1 MAEFDFSKLSV
12 GLNNLTEGYI
22 DYAEEVIVNRALPAL
37 QDGLK
42 PVHRRCLVTLHD
54 KFKKGEKVKCADLAG
69 STLKLH
75 PHGDASVYAALV
87 LLTDRNGGMELPL
100 LEGQGNF
107 GNVCTTDPPAASRYT
122 EVRLHSNAEDYF
134 KDMAGATIVPSYD
147 SSATEPV
154 LLPVSYPSILCNAQ
168 EGIAVGFSCKIPSFN
183 FNDVIDLTIEYIRD
197 GKCSSVICP
206 DFVTGGY
213 YVKNNKELD
222 KLMRVGTAK
231 LKLRGKVTKVGKEL
245 TVVELP
251 YGVKVSG
258 LINQI
263 RKANISGVRDCGD
276 ITDYENGVGVLID
289 CAKSKTDDV
298 LLALYKD
305 TDLQYSFPANLF
317 VVNNGKPV
325 RLGVWGIIEE
335 WVKWRRAVV
344 LKRLKCDAE
353 NIRISMAESR
363 AFIEI
368 FNDKEKLDE
377 ITHLILKVSDEAA
390 IDYILKNFDNEIVTP
405 ELARWLVGR
414 RINVFRTGGKYVTRY
429 NELHAALMDCEKAI
443 ADVDTYIINELT
455 ALKAAKG
462 AEHPRRTEITNMD
475 YEFTAEDGE
484 VQKDTTQC
492 FYAFK
497 DGFLRK
503 SRMPAVE
510 FETQFTASASDT
522 LIALD
527 NRGRVLR
534 IYCEDLPYS
543 SGADLGVYLPRYC
556 NLSETDDYKITWIG
570 LLDGSTKMLLYK
582 DGNIGFL
589 DMSEWVGLN
598 RKVKVI
604 EKGIAVS
611 VADKLGAVIDIPDW
625 LYVLDSSGRM
635 GYVVTDN
642 IKHKDRTAKTRVF
655 NLAKG
660 EVLTSY
666 APMSLDDG
674 TMYVTNVGRYEAPKL
689 QFLESAESLLGDAG
703 VFLPMF

>member
-1 MAEFDFSKLSV
+1 MDGFDFSKLSV
-12 GLNNLTEGYI
+12 GLNNLTEGYL

-54 KFKKGEKVKCADLAG
+54 KFKKGEKAKSADLTGA
-69 STLKLH
+69 TMKLH
-75 PHGDASVYAALV
+75 PHGDASIYSALV

-107 GNVCTTDPPAASRYT
+107 GNVCTTDPPAAPRYT
-122 EVRLHSNAEDYF
+122 EVRLHPNAEDYF

-147 SSATEPV
+147 SSTTEPT
-154 LLPVSYPSILCNAQ
+154 LLPVTYPAVLCNAQ
-168 EGIAVGFSCKIPSFN
+168 EGIAVGFSCNIPSFN
-183 FNDVIDLTIEYIRD
+183 FNDVIDLTIECIRD
-197 GKCSSVICP
+197 GKCSTVICP

-213 YVKNNKELD
+213 YIKNNKELD
-222 KLMRVGTAK
+222 KLMRVGSAK

-251 YGVKVSG
+251 YGVKIGG

-263 RKANISGVRDCGD
+263 RKANIPGVRDCGD
-276 ITDYENGVGVLID
+276 ITDYENGIGVLID
-289 CAKSKTDDV
+289 CVKNKTDDV
-298 LLALYKD
+298 LLSLYKD

-325 RLGVWGIIEE
+325 KLGVWGIVEE

-344 LKRLKCDAE
+344 LKKLKCDAE
-353 NIRISMAESR
+353 NIKISMAESR
-363 AFIEI
+363 AFIEV

-390 IDYILKNFDNEIVTP
+390 IDYILSNFDNEIVTP

-429 NELHAALMDCEKAI
+429 NELYAALNECEAAI
-443 ADVDTYIINELT
+443 ADVDTYLINELT
-455 ALKAAKG
+455 ALKASKG
-462 AEHPRRTEITNMD
+462 AEHPRRTEITNTD

-484 VQKDTTQC
+484 IQKDTTQC
-492 FYAFK
+492 YYAFK

-503 SRMPAVE
+503 SRMPASE
-510 FETQFTASASDT
+510 YSTQFVASASDT

-543 SGADLGVYLPRYC
+543 GGSDLGIYLPRYC
-556 NLSETDDYKITWIG
+556 NLSETDDYKITWLG
-570 LLDGSTKMLLYK
+570 VLDGETKMLLYK
-582 DGNIGFL
+582 DGNVGFL
-589 DMSEWVGLN
+589 DTSEWVGLN

-604 EKGIAVS
+604 EKGISVS

-635 GYVVTDN
+635 GYVITSD
-642 IKHKDRTAKTRVF
+642 IKRKDRTAKTRVF
-655 NLAKG
+655 NLVKN

-666 APMSLDDG
+666 APMTIEEG
-674 TMYVTNVGRYEAPKL
+674 TMFVTNVGRYEAPKL
-689 QFLESAESLLGDAG
+689 QYLESEESLVGDPG
-703 VFLPMF
+703 VFVSMF